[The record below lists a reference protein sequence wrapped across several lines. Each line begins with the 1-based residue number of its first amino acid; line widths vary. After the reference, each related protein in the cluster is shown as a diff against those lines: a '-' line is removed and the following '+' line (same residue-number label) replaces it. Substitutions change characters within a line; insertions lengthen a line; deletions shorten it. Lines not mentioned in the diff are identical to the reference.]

1 MNKDHIL
8 QITDSHSQQLT
19 CWSFS
24 ESSFTPS
31 EKLRLQLSSLSE
43 SVSSEHT
50 YIPKAGLGIGWKSES
65 IWYYFTIGFCI
76 TQAMIYK
83 APFYSEVPGE
93 DAYVRKAGENEAL
106 LYQLDHSR

>member
-43 SVSSEHT
+43 SVSSERT
-50 YIPKAGLGIGWKSES
+50 YIHKAGLGIGWKFES

-76 TQAMIYK
+76 TQAMVYK
-83 APFYSEVPGE
+83 APFYSEVPEE
-93 DAYVRKAGENEAL
+93 DASIRKTGGNEAL
-106 LYQLDHSR
+106 LY